1 MKIKQRQRDYNLK
14 IKKRKISLWT
24 DPSTEMDVKFYYF
37 IVFAFIICAKTTSK
51 ADTQRE
57 KSNLIQR
64 NQPMDYIF

>member
-1 MKIKQRQRDYNLK
+1 M
-14 IKKRKISLWT
+14 KKRKISLWT

-64 NQPMDYIF
+64 D